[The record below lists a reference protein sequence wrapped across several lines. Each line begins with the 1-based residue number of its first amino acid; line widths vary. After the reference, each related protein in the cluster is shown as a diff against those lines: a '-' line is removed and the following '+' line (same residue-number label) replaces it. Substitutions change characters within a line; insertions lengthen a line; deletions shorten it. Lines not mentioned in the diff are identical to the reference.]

1 MSYSKNYEDQ
11 PCYNYFVC
19 GLYWVKPKRNDIN
32 GRHHIALCLQ
42 SPNPMMLMNAAI
54 DWGRPLKTSHLHGLL
69 NPIIS
74 LGSLGVRCKE
84 SKTNTSNNHLQER
97 INPHESCLMGKPL
110 IYYPSWGV
118 IIKWLKKWKVKML
131 CGIMI
136 IYIYIYIINFQT
148 ITFILHNKIYLQHVP
163 N

>member
-74 LGSLGVRCKE
+74 SGSLGVRCKE
-84 SKTNTSNNHLQER
+84 SKTNTSNNHLQDR

-118 IIKWLKKWKVKML
+118 IIKWLKKMKGQDVM
-131 CGIMI
+131 
-136 IYIYIYIINFQT
+136 
-148 ITFILHNKIYLQHVP
+148 
-163 N
+163 